1 MKKSLVFIAV
11 SATVLGGCATGGMSP
26 EELTQC
32 LQPNRRVVVEVGGL
46 VAKPVPKPPAAKP
59 EAKPDAAG
67 AKPEAKPEVA
77 AAKPEAKPPKP
88 QLVPVEE
95 SAMAQGNSAFD
106 FGSATLKSG
115 GAEDIDQLLAS
126 LKKRA
131 VQVGSVIVSGHIDR
145 LEARKGLT
153 SLSEARARAVKD
165 YVVSK
170 GIDQKIV
177 FWEGRDAKD
186 PVPVTKFCE

>member
-1 MKKSLVFIAV
+1 MKKSLVVIAV
-11 SATVLGGCATGGMSP
+11 AATVLGGCAGMST

-46 VAKPVPKPPAAKP
+46 VAKPVPKPPA
-59 EAKPDAAG
+59 G
-67 AKPEAKPEVA
+67 
-77 AAKPEAKPPKP
+77 AKPEAKPPKP

-106 FGSATLKSG
+106 FGSATLKSTG
-115 GAEDIDQLLAS
+115 TEDLDELLAS

-131 VQVGSVIVSGHIDR
+131 VQIGSVIVSGHVDR
-145 LEARKGLT
+145 LEAGKGLNT
-153 SLSEARARAVKD
+153 LSEARARAVKD
-165 YVVSK
+165 YLVSK
-170 GIDQKIV
+170 GIDQKII

>member
-46 VAKPVPKPPAAKP
+46 VAKPVPKPPAPKP
-59 EAKPDAAG
+59 EAAG
-67 AKPEAKPEVA
+67 AKPEAKPDA
-77 AAKPEAKPPKP
+77 TAKPEAKPPKP

-145 LEARKGLT
+145 LEARQGLT